1 MATCIN
7 LCGSFLENWVS
18 FLQVCYLVSND
29 HIDVG
34 SYLKQNVKVIRIPW
48 IQDSRFGLMESFTCV
63 TISFIFK
70 LIILTTPNASII
82 KKGG

>member
-48 IQDSRFGLMESFTCV
+48 IQECRGIWVDGIIYLCVLLSVSFL
-63 TISFIFK
+63 S
-70 LIILTTPNASII
+70 
-82 KKGG
+82 